1 METQKILKPSRLV
14 IIADYREK
22 DVIQHL
28 KSMNVLVNEMNL
40 EVGDFICSE
49 NRIGI
54 ERKTHSDFVSSIIDG
69 RIFEQAKLLK
79 ENFERP
85 IILIEGYSNREINEN
100 ALKAAL
106 ASLIV
111 DFGVSLLNTRN
122 PYDTART
129 LYWIAKKEQEEN
141 KREIGFKVK
150 KKPKDLKLLQE
161 RIVASIPGISAILS
175 KRLLEHFGSV
185 EKVFSAK
192 EEELKKVRGIG
203 EKLASKIR
211 KILTEKYNG
220 DSRLRTS

>member
-1 METQKILKPSRLV
+1 MMETQKILKPSKV
-14 IIADYREK
+14 VVIADYREK
-22 DVIQHL
+22 DVIQYL
-28 KSMNVLVNEMNL
+28 KSMGAIVNEIKL

-49 NRIGI
+49 SRIAV

-69 RIFEQAKLLK
+69 RIFEQAKVLK

-85 IILIEGYSNREINEN
+85 VILVEGYSNRKISGN

-111 DFGVSLLNTRN
+111 DFGISLLNTRN

-129 LYWIAKKEQEEN
+129 VYWIAKKEQEEN
-141 KREIGFKVK
+141 RKEVGFKVK
-150 KKPKDLKLLQE
+150 KKPKELRFLQE
-161 RIVASIPGISAILS
+161 RIVASIPGVSTILS

-192 EEELKKVRGIG
+192 EEELKKVKGIG

-211 KILTEKYNG
+211 KVLTEKY
-220 DSRLRTS
+220 